1 MLLPGIAWPL
11 DANMIRK
18 NSVAN
23 TFGMVRNGGQR
34 AHQGWDLLAYPG
46 TRCYAVADGVVTTG
60 FNGDYGR
67 FISLEFEHRG
77 RTLFAFY
84 AHLNMVVVTGEQRV
98 AAGEWIGLT
107 GNTGNASTMRDD
119 DQHLHFE
126 IRTEKRPGHGLGGRI
141 DPKTLYGFVPLKSP
155 IYDTR
160 PPEHLQTAGRSGTG
174 LKVSEI
180 NVL

>member
-1 MLLPGIAWPL
+1 MLLPDITWPL
-11 DANMIRK
+11 DANVIRK
-18 NSVAN
+18 HSVAN

-77 RTLFAFY
+77 HNLFAFY
-84 AHLNMVVVTGEQRV
+84 AHLNIVVVTNEQRV

-107 GNTGNASTMRDD
+107 GNTGNARTMKGD

-126 IRTEKRPGHGLGGRI
+126 FRTESRPGHGLGGRI
-141 DPKTLYGFVPLKSP
+141 DPKTVYGFVPLRSP

-160 PPEHLQTAGRSGTG
+160 PPEHMQTLGRSGTG
-174 LKVSEI
+174 LKVPGT

>member
-1 MLLPGIAWPL
+1 MLLPNIAWPL
-11 DANMIRK
+11 NSNVIRR
-18 NSVAN
+18 NSLGN

-60 FNGDYGR
+60 VSGDYGN

-77 RTLFAFY
+77 RSLFAYY
-84 AHLNMVVVTGEQRV
+84 AHLSMAVARTGQRV
-98 AAGEWIGLT
+98 SAGEWIGLT
-107 GNTGNASTMRDD
+107 GNTGNASTMTGD

-126 IRTEKRPGHGLGGRI
+126 IRTIRQPGHGLGGRLS
-141 DPKTLYGFVPLKSP
+141 PKAVYGFVPLSVR
-155 IYDTR
+155 IYDSR
-160 PPEHLQTAGRSGTG
+160 PPEHLRTLGRSGIG
-174 LKVSEI
+174 LKVPGI

>member
-1 MLLPGIAWPL
+1 MLLPDIAWPL
-11 DANMIRK
+11 EANVIRK

-60 FNGDYGR
+60 INGDYGR
-67 FISLEFEHRG
+67 FITLEFEHRG

-84 AHLNMVVVTGEQRV
+84 AHLSFVVVTRDQKV
-98 AAGEWIGLT
+98 AAGEWVGLT
-107 GNTGNASTMRDD
+107 GNSGNASTMKDD

-126 IRTEKRPGHGLGGRI
+126 FRTIEAPGRGLGGRV
-141 DPKTLYGFVPLKSP
+141 DPKTVYGFVPLRSP

-160 PPEHLQTAGRSGTG
+160 PPEHLVTWGQSGTG
-174 LKVSEI
+174 LKVPGA